1 MARGDEIERLA
12 LQGQALLHHVDL
24 GIGLA
29 QAVPGGGD
37 LRGQQ
42 QADILQVGRGLLLA
56 GGGIGD
62 VAAHAAEQVGFVA
75 DIRAHHEVVLHGRH
89 GGAAVRRQRTVG
101 GGAQARAAGRGRH
114 LRQQAGAGHA
124 RQRLRLFQVGHRH
137 LQRLVLVQRL
147 LHQPVELRI
156 VEALPPWALGRVVGG
171 LRGAPGGLGL
181 PVGGHVHGRARVGR
195 GERASGQQRDQ
206 RCGQRGAA
214 QRGRVHDACGAE
226 AAGAEAGVTVTASPC
241 SIESAGLRIS
251 ASPACRPERISTVRP

>member
-1 MARGDEIERLA
+1 MEGRRRRADQRGERVLVLGALLLQQLGLRGGAVHQRLLLRQIQPRGHAVLMARCDEIERLA

-101 GGAQARAAGRGRH
+101 GGAQARAAGRSRH

-195 GERASGQQRDQ
+195 R
-206 RCGQRGAA
+206 
-214 QRGRVHDACGAE
+214 
-226 AAGAEAGVTVTASPC
+226 
-241 SIESAGLRIS
+241 
-251 ASPACRPERISTVRP
+251 